1 MRRLVT
7 ASDVQKLTG
16 LTTDQL
22 REWTARRG
30 LIEPDAKPC
39 GPGSRARYAWQ
50 TVLLLRLAVVLK
62 ETFHVELQA
71 HRSLF
76 AELAG
81 RLAKVPF
88 PALRGSALLVRA
100 NGAFDVLPLG
110 EARTLDADVLIIRL
124 DPHLEVLC
132 IGFGLVEPTRQ
143 LPLFSAVAV
152 R

>member
-1 MRRLVT
+1 MRLVT

-71 HRSLF
+71 QRGLF
-76 AELAG
+76 AALTV
-81 RLAKVPF
+81 RLGKVSF
-88 PALRGSALLVRA
+88 PALRGSALVVHA
-100 NGAFDVLPLG
+100 GGVFDIVPVG
-110 EARTLDADVLIIRL
+110 EPQILDDDALIIRL
-124 DPHLEVLC
+124 DPHLDVLST
-132 IGFGLVEPTRQ
+132 GFGLAEPTRQ
-143 LPLFSAVAV
+143 LPLFPAIAV